1 MKTPLAPHCTSFAS
15 LMKCIGL
22 YVLNLFRSVI
32 VDKDTGKCKCNKI
45 KTLTLDTD
53 RTTFT
58 ITTLYN
64 VTPAIEDMLYPN
76 VSTAEDRNTSKDIP

>member
-1 MKTPLAPHCTSFAS
+1 MKTPLAPRCTSFAS

-32 VDKDTGKCKCNKI
+32 IDKNTGKCKYNKI

-53 RTTFT
+53 RTPFT
-58 ITTLYN
+58 ITRLYN

-76 VSTAEDRNTSKDIP
+76 VTPAEERNTSKDIP